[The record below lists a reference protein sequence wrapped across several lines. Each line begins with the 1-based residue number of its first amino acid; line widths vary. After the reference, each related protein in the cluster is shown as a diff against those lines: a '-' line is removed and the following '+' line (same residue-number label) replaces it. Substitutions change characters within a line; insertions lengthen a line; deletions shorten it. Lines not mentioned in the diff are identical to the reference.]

1 MMVINLFARPAH
13 CANDSDGDVDGDGD
27 GDGDGSGSGEK
38 GSICKQQYLRKLFG
52 SPLGGL

>member
-1 MMVINLFARPAH
+1 MSMVGFDGH
-13 CANDSDGDVDGDGD
+13 GDGGCGCGWSMVYGYDDGD
-27 GDGDGSGSGEK
+27 GEK